1 MISFSLTLFCR
12 LPGVSPASATSRTE
26 RWPLKRSK
34 STKDK
39 SPVPPTP
46 PAPDETVTMDQQE
59 AGSETE
65 PKVSPSSSFAAA
77 GAQRESKLESPQNDE
92 AKVAASPSTISA
104 VAQAKVLDAIDTKKK
119 AEKGEA
125 QMAAPSSTVGDG
137 ASPAAV
143 AAAERRAKERA
154 ESEEAARR
162 VDPSTGMMKSFTLA
176 DLMERNSSL
185 SSGQVSGSSNF
196 DIKVDGTSS
205 GVGATPATHD
215 GNKSAESEKQFY
227 AAAAAALNLVGSS
240 SSSSGTPKVPAAPA
254 TTAPSPTPT
263 AAGGAASTAAG
274 PSPASGSGSRAGPG
288 PSPSSAAGSVGAYH
302 RRIGDPS
309 PISIV
314 TAPKSASPAAIAPL
328 PTPLARMRKKQ
339 DAVEASVVRVA
350 SSTSNKTNSSTTSSA
365 SGSRGGF
372 ASGGRV
378 PDTPGSGAKA
388 ADQAKVFR
396 RLCLVKTSSSEAET
410 GDAGAGLGAQGRE
423 PTLSFDQVRKFEE
436 SAQELS
442 L

>member
-1 MISFSLTLFCR
+1 MHNFPVDPLCR

-46 PAPDETVTMDQQE
+46 PAPDETVTTDQQE
-59 AGSETE
+59 K
-65 PKVSPSSSFAAA
+65 PSPSSTSTAAA
-77 GAQRESKLESPQNDE
+77 RARESKLESPQNDE

-104 VAQAKVLDAIDTKKK
+104 VAQAKVLDAIETNKKNEGK
-119 AEKGEA
+119 DDA
-125 QMAAPSSTVGDG
+125 QIAAPSSTAGDSG
-137 ASPAAV
+137 SPAAI
-143 AAAERRAKERA
+143 AAAEKRAKERA

-176 DLMERNSSL
+176 DLMERNSSF

-196 DIKVDGTSS
+196 EIKVDGVGTTSTS
-205 GVGATPATHD
+205 HD
-215 GNKSAESEKQFY
+215 SVNRSAESEKQFY
-227 AAAAAALNLVGSS
+227 AVAAEALNLVGSS

-263 AAGGAASTAAG
+263 GAGHAASSASG
-274 PSPASGSGSRAGPG
+274 PSPASGPG
-288 PSPSSAAGSVGAYH
+288 PSPASAAGSVGAYH
-302 RRIGDPS
+302 RRLGDPS

-339 DAVEASVVRVA
+339 DAADASVVRVSSSNSNKTY
-350 SSTSNKTNSSTTSSA
+350 SSTSSTT
-365 SGSRGGF
+365 GSRGGV
-372 ASGGRV
+372 RV

-396 RLCLVKTSSSEAET
+396 RLCLVKTASSEAET

-423 PTLSFDQVRKFEE
+423 PTLSFDQVRKCEG
-436 SAQELS
+436 QLQK
-442 L
+442 LLCVDL